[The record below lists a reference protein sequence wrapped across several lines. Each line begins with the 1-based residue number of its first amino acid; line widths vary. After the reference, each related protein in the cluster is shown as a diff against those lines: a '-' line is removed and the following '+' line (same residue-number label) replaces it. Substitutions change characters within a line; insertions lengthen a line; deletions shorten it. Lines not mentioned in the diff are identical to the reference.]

1 MLPNRWFRPNQRGR
15 PLRSK
20 IMPANFVS
28 GVRVWRIWRGTGPT
42 PMISTCPLGVGAVH
56 YAYRGGE
63 DELGGGFGL
72 DPDGFGDELAGE
84 GIAVGEQLEDDIG

>member
-1 MLPNRWFRPNQRGR
+1 
-15 PLRSK
+15 
-20 IMPANFVS
+20 
-28 GVRVWRIWRGTGPT
+28 
-42 PMISTCPLGVGAVH
+42 MISTCPLGVGAVH